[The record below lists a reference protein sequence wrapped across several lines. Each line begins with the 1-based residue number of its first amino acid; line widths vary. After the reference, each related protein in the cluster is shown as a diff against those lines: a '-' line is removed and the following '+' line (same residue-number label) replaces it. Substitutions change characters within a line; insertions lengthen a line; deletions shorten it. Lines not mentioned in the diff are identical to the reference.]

1 MEILHHDIRCENV
14 LITETM
20 QPKLCNFKFAR
31 EINAVTSQ
39 IDDMNAIIHWLAP
52 EKLSSCLDPD
62 PRNSQKKQERYT
74 IQCEIFSFGML
85 LWELA
90 FEKIPYEH
98 MSMVEVQKYV
108 SKGGRENLDFGLTT
122 RQIQE
127 GYGEII
133 KLAWQ
138 QEPSLRPGIQSLFN
152 ILQELYQKY
161 VLNIVSPSMRGE
173 DDEIQDLH
181 IPELDLSKVTP
192 LLTVKEGLQAHKAGD
207 HEKAWKCFD
216 GNAEVG
222 DILAKYWCGYY
233 YLEGKHVKKDK
244 KRAMELFKEAA
255 DAGNADAQLRYAFCL
270 IDKEN
275 HNIDSK
281 KFMEYLRMT
290 ADNNNPTA
298 LYNLGDVYFSGKLG
312 FEKDQHKGIL
322 YLRKAALNNQPKA
335 IEILKRNNIDI
346 YS

>member
-1 MEILHHDIRCENV
+1 
-14 LITETM
+14 M

-52 EKLSSCLDPD
+52 EILGSYYLDPD
-62 PRNSQKKQERYT
+62 PINSQKKRERYT

-90 FEKIPYEH
+90 FEKVPYEH

-122 RQIQE
+122 HPIQK

-133 KLAWQ
+133 KLVWQ

-152 ILQELYQKY
+152 MLQELYQKY
-161 VLNIVSPSMRGE
+161 VLNIVSPPLARSG
-173 DDEIQDLH
+173 DDEF
-181 IPELDLSKVTP
+181 IPNLDTFNTP
-192 LLTVKEGLQAHKAGD
+192 LLTVKEGLQAHIAGYY
-207 HEKAWKCFD
+207 EKAWKCFE

-275 HNIDSK
+275 HNVDNK
-281 KFMEYLRMT
+281 KFMEYLRMA
-290 ADNNNPTA
+290 ADKNNPTA